1 MSEMR
6 ILLDTHALLW
16 WLDGDV
22 QLSLPAREAIANQ
35 QTVVLV
41 SAASAWEIAT
51 KVRIGKLPGAIHVI
65 EHLAEILDSQDFFH
79 LPVGVDHARRAGL
92 MPGTHRD
99 PFDRMLI
106 AQAQIEGLTLVS
118 NEILFDTFGVAR
130 LW

>member
-6 ILLDTHALLW
+6 LLLDTHALLW

-65 EHLAEILDSQDFFH
+65 EHLAEILDKSASNHVTLQ
-79 LPVGVDHARRAGL
+79 PVRIGCRERPCGTLDTQLAGGRVRPVRIRQVRATDH
-92 MPGTHRD
+92 H
-99 PFDRMLI
+99 
-106 AQAQIEGLTLVS
+106 QV
-118 NEILFDTFGVAR
+118 
-130 LW
+130 

>member
-6 ILLDTHALLW
+6 LLLDTHALLW
-16 WLDGDV
+16 WLDGNV